1 MKTESLGERQNSILE
16 RFLIQQLQLY
26 GISSVGTMKFGFS
39 KLSKS
44 LIIDILLNCKVLQ
57 RLQKF
62 QGILFQRILSR
73 PINMIVKQILSEF
86 LKNY

>member
-1 MKTESLGERQNSILE
+1 M
-16 RFLIQQLQLY
+16 IQQLQLY
-26 GISSVGTMKFGFS
+26 GIPSVGTMKFGFS

-62 QGILFQRILSR
+62 QGILFQSILSR
-73 PINMIVKQILSEF
+73 PINMIVKQSLSEL